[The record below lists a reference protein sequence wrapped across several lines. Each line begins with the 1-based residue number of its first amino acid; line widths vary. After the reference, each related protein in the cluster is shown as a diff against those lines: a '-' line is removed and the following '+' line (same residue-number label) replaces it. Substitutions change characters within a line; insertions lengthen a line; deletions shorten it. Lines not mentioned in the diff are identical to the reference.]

1 MLGSGGGMIP
11 VETQE
16 RMYDYMCERYVLRP
30 DSGGPGRFRGGLGI
44 QKDYRFMR
52 QCYVSARTDRWKF
65 PPVGV
70 EGGSAGAPGS
80 FVLNPGTAGERHLHS
95 KFSELAVDDGDV
107 VSLRTMGG
115 GGYGPAFERD
125 PERVLTDVLRGH
137 VSVDAAASLYGVVLA
152 EGADGMQIDAIATAA
167 ARELARH
174 RRSTEG
180 VPQ

>member
-1 MLGSGGGMIP
+1 
-11 VETQE
+11 
-16 RMYDYMCERYVLRP
+16 
-30 DSGGPGRFRGGLGI
+30 
-44 QKDYRFMR
+44 
-52 QCYVSARTDRWKF
+52 
-65 PPVGV
+65 
-70 EGGSAGAPGS
+70 
-80 FVLNPGTAGERHLHS
+80 
-95 KFSELAVDDGDV
+95 
-107 VSLRTMGG
+107 MGG